1 MNYYELSNTVPL
13 IPLDTKMAYGRKDM
27 CRFTEY

>member
-1 MNYYELSNTVPL
+1 MNYYELSNTVTP
-13 IPLDTKMAYGRKDM
+13 DTIGYKMAYGRKDM